1 MSTGPLPATRFARL
15 LVLATLLVLRCR
27 PKPHRERLPLRV
39 PWLELLL
46 SLGLA
51 LAHAPSPRAAGR
63 ARSFRSLSCP
73 RTFDFGLLD
82 PDVESQH
89 GQWTPVTRKTARSH
103 RERSSS
109 PTNYVSSN
117 SHINESGVTSTV
129 SLATREMSEEQLIA
143 VARRYESLALESPCC
158 GEATSLIDLDGHPE
172 IVVSATAPAPHM
184 DTAPLSPAVPSGE
197 GTSRS
202 KGKGPDPRNWG
213 GLDFS
218 DEFSESELK
227 AQKEALQ

>member
-1 MSTGPLPATRFARL
+1 MSQD
-15 LVLATLLVLRCR
+15 V
-27 PKPHRERLPLRV
+27 
-39 PWLELLL
+39 
-46 SLGLA
+46 
-51 LAHAPSPRAAGR
+51 
-63 ARSFRSLSCP
+63 
-73 RTFDFGLLD
+73 DFGLLD

-89 GQWTPVTRKTARSH
+89 GQWTLVTRKTACSH

-109 PTNYVSSN
+109 PTNYVLSN
-117 SHINESGVTSTV
+117 SRINESGVTSTV

-143 VARRYESLALESPCC
+143 VARRYESLALEARAAARQRSVQP
-158 GEATSLIDLDGHPE
+158 EQKIPHRVSSTVPHESLIDLDGHPK

-184 DTAPLSPAVPSGE
+184 DTASLSPAVPSGE

-227 AQKEALQ
+227 AQKEALSNFEEINCMIKQDAAGILQ